1 VRRSVAVETA
11 RDLAKLGQPVDRA
24 EWKMTPQTV
33 NAYYNPLQNEIVFPA
48 AILQPPFFDPAAD
61 PAMNYG
67 GIGAVIGHEM
77 LHGYDDQGSRYD
89 ARGNLNNWWEEADR
103 KRFEARTAKLVEQ
116 FDDYVAVDGLH
127 VNGKLTLGENVAA
140 EADLLIGV
148 VMEPRPTGRAA
159 VTIDASAVVHPG
171 AVLVVLGVLLR
182 GVDAARG
189 EAARQHGPCF
199 AKGYRTGW
207 IKWQD
212 SSFDETK
219 HADCVMRGVMADVAR
234 RNLVASRAARAAEEA
249 KRPKVVAAV
258 TTPRPPPPPRTPP
271 PVLGRV
277 AVGNV
282 QVLQL
287 TRSPNIS
294 GRLSFVAIGSAD
306 ALASVVTCSYVVMC
320 DGNEVGLP
328 AGQKA
333 IAPCLLKVQGAA
345 APGELSFLVLA
356 PAQGA
361 CSLELTLTDGA
372 RPRSATVAV
381 PLS

>member
-1 VRRSVAVETA
+1 VPTPLPPLPEETGAPRDLGFRIKPRARPVRRY
-11 RDLAKLGQPVDRA
+11 RDLPRWAQK
-24 EWKMTPQTV
+24 
-33 NAYYNPLQNEIVFPA
+33 
-48 AILQPPFFDPAAD
+48 
-61 PAMNYG
+61 
-67 GIGAVIGHEM
+67 AVIG
-77 LHGYDDQGSRYD
+77 L
-89 ARGNLNNWWEEADR
+89 
-103 KRFEARTAKLVEQ
+103 
-116 FDDYVAVDGLH
+116 
-127 VNGKLTLGENVAA
+127 
-140 EADLLIGV
+140 GV
-148 VMEPRPTGRAA
+148 VALYFAA
-159 VTIDASAVVHPG
+159 RELNRFRVSFAARDVAIEALIPIM
-171 AVLVVLGVLLR
+171 

-189 EAARQHGPCF
+189 EAGRQHGACF

-207 IKWQD
+207 IRWQD

-219 HADCVMRGVMADVAR
+219 HADCVLRAVMADVAR

-306 ALASVVTCSYVVMC
+306 ALASVSTCSYTVTC
-320 DGNEVGLP
+320 DGNAVGLP
-328 AGQKA
+328 AGQQA
-333 IAPCLLKVQGAA
+333 IAPCPLKVKGSA

-356 PAQGA
+356 PAQGT
-361 CSLELTLTDGA
+361 CSLDLTLTDGA
-372 RPRSATVAV
+372 RSRSATVAI

>member
-1 VRRSVAVETA
+1 VPAPLPPLREEAGAPRDLGFRIKPRARPVRRY
-11 RDLAKLGQPVDRA
+11 RDLPRWAQK
-24 EWKMTPQTV
+24 
-33 NAYYNPLQNEIVFPA
+33 
-48 AILQPPFFDPAAD
+48 
-61 PAMNYG
+61 
-67 GIGAVIGHEM
+67 AVIG
-77 LHGYDDQGSRYD
+77 L
-89 ARGNLNNWWEEADR
+89 
-103 KRFEARTAKLVEQ
+103 
-116 FDDYVAVDGLH
+116 
-127 VNGKLTLGENVAA
+127 
-140 EADLLIGV
+140 GV
-148 VMEPRPTGRAA
+148 VALYFAA
-159 VTIDASAVVHPG
+159 RELNRFRVSFAARDVAIEALIPIM
-171 AVLVVLGVLLR
+171 

-189 EAARQHGPCF
+189 EAGRQHGPCF

-219 HADCVMRGVMADVAR
+219 HADCVLRAVMADVAR

-294 GRLSFVAIGSAD
+294 GRLSFVAIGNAD
-306 ALASVVTCSYVVMC
+306 ALASVVTCSYAVMC
-320 DGNEVGLP
+320 DGNAVGLP

-345 APGELSFLVLA
+345 AAGELSFLVLA

-361 CSLELTLTDGA
+361 CSLDLTLTDGA

>member
-1 VRRSVAVETA
+1 MREETGAPRELGFRIKPKARPVRRLRDLPPWARKVLIGLGVVALYFAARGLNRYRVSFAA
-11 RDLAKLGQPVDRA
+11 RDVAIEALI
-24 EWKMTPQTV
+24 
-33 NAYYNPLQNEIVFPA
+33 PL
-48 AILQPPFFDPAAD
+48 
-61 PAMNYG
+61 MG
-67 GIGAVIGHEM
+67 M
-77 LHGYDDQGSRYD
+77 
-89 ARGNLNNWWEEADR
+89 
-103 KRFEARTAKLVEQ
+103 
-116 FDDYVAVDGLH
+116 
-127 VNGKLTLGENVAA
+127 
-140 EADLLIGV
+140 
-148 VMEPRPTGRAA
+148 
-159 VTIDASAVVHPG
+159 
-171 AVLVVLGVLLR
+171 
-182 GVDAARG
+182 DAAREQAG
-189 EAARQHGPCF
+189 RQHGACF
-199 AKGYRTGW
+199 AKGYQTGW
-207 IKWQD
+207 VKWQD
-212 SSFDETK
+212 YSFDATK
-219 HADCVMRGVMADVAR
+219 HADCVVRTVMADVAR

-306 ALASVVTCSYVVMC
+306 ALASVVTCSYAVMC
-320 DGNEVGLP
+320 DGNAVGLP

-345 APGELSFLVLA
+345 ATSELSFLVLA